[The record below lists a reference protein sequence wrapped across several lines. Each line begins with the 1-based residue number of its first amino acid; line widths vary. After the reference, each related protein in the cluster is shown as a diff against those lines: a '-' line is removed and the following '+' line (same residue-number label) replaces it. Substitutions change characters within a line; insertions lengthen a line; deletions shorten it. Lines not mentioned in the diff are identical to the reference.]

1 MICPEQPGIHSLCH
15 GNCLFPDAQMWTCC
29 SRERQAGASVEDRTR
44 GRLPLACLLPG
55 KPPVRDDLL
64 RCNESLPQPH
74 LPISRCNHSSGLP
87 LPITP

>member
-29 SRERQAGASVEDRTR
+29 SRER
-44 GRLPLACLLPG
+44 GRLGLPWRTGQGPAATPPCLLPG
-55 KPPVRDDLL
+55 KPRVRDDLL

-74 LPISRCNHSSGLP
+74 LPRLP
-87 LPITP
+87 L